1 MTRVTK
7 ENYQELDDRIRTIV
21 DQVSLQVAD
30 RNKNF
35 SIDPLTIIMIANCI
49 ISIIR
54 LLYMC
59 YSRDS
64 TATLEGLRKPT
75 RFQKW
80 LINTQ
85 VRRYAA
91 KEYSADIVNS
101 VKEHSQ
107 DMVDEDIVH
116 IINLYHSGQLF
127 KWG

>member
-7 ENYQELDDRIRTIV
+7 ENYQELDGKIRAIV

>member
-54 LLYMC
+54 LLYIC

-64 TATLEGLRKPT
+64 TTTLEGLRKPS
-75 RFQKW
+75 RFQRW

-85 VRRYAA
+85 IRRYAG
-91 KEYSADIVNS
+91 KEYSEDIFNS

-127 KWG
+127 K